1 MAEAAS
7 TSTATREDQ
16 TAAACTILSVKGM
29 NCQGCV
35 RNTSDAI
42 LKVPGVAGATVELEP
57 GRALVRWQ
65 PGVSPDP
72 GAVIAA
78 VTGAG
83 YQAAL
88 ALEAAA
94 APTPERQSPL
104 AGWRLNVVL
113 GVLATVPLMAGEWL
127 LDLGMA
133 RWFQWAGLILAL
145 PVQVL
150 CGARF
155 YRGAWNQLKAG
166 KSNMDTLVALGST
179 TAFCYSLWALLSS
192 GHRHVYFMEAA
203 AIITLISVGHWLES
217 LASARAASALRALLD
232 LAPATARRLAEG
244 GAEAEVPVASLRE
257 GDRVLLKPGDL
268 VPTDGVVHEGQSAVD
283 EAMLTGESA
292 PVEKGPDARLYAGTV
307 NQDGRLVMRVT
318 GTGQATALAHI
329 IALVQRAQTSRA
341 EIQKL
346 GDRVSSIFVPVVVL
360 VAVAAAC
367 WWGFA
372 FVQARG
378 TAEWLSAFLWPVTLP
393 SEALAVAAI
402 HAAAVLIVACPCAMG
417 LATPAAIMAG
427 ANAAARRGIL
437 IRDALAIEK
446 TGRLTAVVFDKTGT
460 LTEGRPAVAAVEDV
474 RPPAER
480 AVRLEAVAA
489 ALAGPS
495 NHPSSR
501 AVAGLEPA
509 GAAIPFEAWQEVRGC
524 GVQAQGGAGLWRLG
538 SLKWL
543 AECGVGIE
551 PGEAF
556 QKEWTARA
564 ATLLGLALDARLVGL
579 LALRDGLKPHAREVV
594 RRLLEQGK
602 AVYLLTGDSAQTAR
616 AIAREAGIGEG
627 NVFAEVRPGKKAE
640 ILGQLQRDG
649 QRVAF
654 VGDGIN
660 DAPALA
666 QADLGMAVSR
676 ASDVAREAADLIL
689 LRSDIEAIP
698 EALGLAQA
706 TLRTI
711 KQNLFWAFFYNA
723 AAVPLAA
730 LGFMSPVLC
739 AAAMGV
745 SDLVVIGNALRLR
758 RWAP

>member
-1 MAEAAS
+1 
-7 TSTATREDQ
+7 
-16 TAAACTILSVKGM
+16 
-29 NCQGCV
+29 
-35 RNTSDAI
+35 
-42 LKVPGVAGATVELEP
+42 
-57 GRALVRWQ
+57 
-65 PGVSPDP
+65 
-72 GAVIAA
+72 
-78 VTGAG
+78 
-83 YQAAL
+83 
-88 ALEAAA
+88 
-94 APTPERQSPL
+94 
-104 AGWRLNVVL
+104 
-113 GVLATVPLMAGEWL
+113 
-127 LDLGMA
+127 
-133 RWFQWAGLILAL
+133 
-145 PVQVL
+145 
-150 CGARF
+150 
-155 YRGAWNQLKAG
+155 
-166 KSNMDTLVALGST
+166 
-179 TAFCYSLWALLSS
+179 
-192 GHRHVYFMEAA
+192 
-203 AIITLISVGHWLES
+203 
-217 LASARAASALRALLD
+217 
-232 LAPATARRLAEG
+232 
-244 GAEAEVPVASLRE
+244 
-257 GDRVLLKPGDL
+257 
-268 VPTDGVVHEGQSAVD
+268 
-283 EAMLTGESA
+283 
-292 PVEKGPDARLYAGTV
+292 
-307 NQDGRLVMRVT
+307 
-318 GTGQATALAHI
+318 
-329 IALVQRAQTSRA
+329 
-341 EIQKL
+341 
-346 GDRVSSIFVPVVVL
+346 
-360 VAVAAAC
+360 
-367 WWGFA
+367 
-372 FVQARG
+372 
-378 TAEWLSAFLWPVTLP
+378 
-393 SEALAVAAI
+393 
-402 HAAAVLIVACPCAMG
+402 
-417 LATPAAIMAG
+417 
-427 ANAAARRGIL
+427 
-437 IRDALAIEK
+437 
-446 TGRLTAVVFDKTGT
+446 
-460 LTEGRPAVAAVEDV
+460 
-474 RPPAER
+474 
-480 AVRLEAVAA
+480 VRLEAVAA